1 MGGVANALHNPNS
14 SFATK
19 HPEMFAMMQK
29 RMAEVAARKERE
41 RGEGIPAATPA
52 TGAEDLGL
60 SMDSSVTKRPKR
72 MRGRK
77 GLMIGSG
84 SSGGQTT
91 GIGLNL

>member
-1 MGGVANALHNPNS
+1 MSIRSG
-14 SFATK
+14 
-19 HPEMFAMMQK
+19 K
-29 RMAEVAARKERE
+29 RIRKEKK
-41 RGEGIPAATPA
+41 GEGIPAATPA